1 MTLRQL
7 LLIPCM
13 APVLAVLI
21 LSVLNP
27 GRSISIR
34 ILIWKS
40 PAMPLGVWTAA
51 GVSAG
56 ASIGAATALLL
67 VPSGTTLRR
76 KLRQPVHPA
85 PGVDLPRQ
93 KPPDPNLLERDVR
106 DPAPTVAVPFRI
118 VQQPSAGTAR
128 HSSHSSPQP
137 PRQAR
142 QQGTASDDWETE
154 IDQDW

>member
-13 APVLAVLI
+13 APVVAVLI

-27 GRSISIR
+27 GRAISVQ

-40 PAMPLGVWTAA
+40 PVLPLGVWTAA

-67 VPSGTTLRR
+67 VPSGSSLRR
-76 KLRQPVHPA
+76 KLRQPVHA
-85 PGVDLPRQ
+85 DPGVDVPRQ
-93 KPPDPNLLERDVR
+93 KQPDPNLLERDVR

-118 VQQPSAGTAR
+118 VQQPSAGNAR
-128 HSSHSSPQP
+128 HSSKSAAKPSQQT
-137 PRQAR
+137 RE
-142 QQGTASDDWETE
+142 QGTSTDDWGTE